1 MESAAALMPP
11 STSLNVLLLSAE
23 TKIFQKYQN
32 MKIQHFIN
40 VRGKVE
46 PNTKT
51 AGVKFKFFEKK
62 TPTNS
67 ENVQT

>member
-1 MESAAALMPP
+1 MESGAALMPP
-11 STSLNVLLLSAE
+11 SLNVLLLSAE

-46 PNTKT
+46 PDTKT

-62 TPTNS
+62 NLQIVRTNKMS
-67 ENVQT
+67 